1 MIILMT
7 ILIIYLIIVAF
18 LLWLSSFHGKLEPRD
33 YKDAL
38 LWIFVL
44 IKVLRT

>member
-1 MIILMT
+1 MT
-7 ILIIYLIIVAF
+7 ILITVLIIYLIIGAF
-18 LLWLSSFHGKLEPRD
+18 LLWLSSFHDKLEPRD

-44 IKVLRT
+44 IKVLRA